1 MGQTNEI
8 KGVERERERERRLI
22 CIERRIKAKETKT
35 NGRKLEPTYTCSY
48 LRF

>member
-8 KGVERERERERRLI
+8 KGVYIKRERERERAQT
-22 CIERRIKAKETKT
+22 RRIKAKETKT
-35 NGRKLEPTYTCSY
+35 NGRKLEPTYSY